1 MPTPAGKT
9 PARRAAAASSSGA
22 WITDVGERLA
32 VPHETGDYDHVMS
45 SRVDGL
51 TYRKLGLLHRLDGPA
66 VVWQD
71 GTELHYVAGK
81 LHREDAP
88 AVHGGSGVDE
98 WWTHGV
104 RVVVVSFDDVEDA
117 GDGEAAGAVQV

>member
-9 PARRAAAASSSGA
+9 PARRSAAASSSGA

-32 VPHETGDYDHVMS
+32 VPHKTGDYDHVMS
-45 SRVDGL
+45 SRVGGP
-51 TYRKLGLLHRLDGPA
+51 TFRKQGLLHRLDGPA

-88 AVHGGSGVDE
+88 AVHGGPGGDE

-117 GDGEAAGAVQV
+117 DDVGA